1 MSGPF
6 VDTYAEHDQQHF
18 TYLANNG
25 EIWDVFYCPGCSGN
39 KWQKQKINS
48 GGVTDAPP
56 AASGPFVNVFSGH
69 DQQHF
74 AYLATESE
82 WQEWRD
88 LGCVLLSRLQRRQMA
103 KAEDQRQRRRDRRAA
118 GRFWSIC

>member
-1 MSGPF
+1 MTDAPPAVSGPF

-18 TYLANNG
+18 GYLAKNG
-25 EIWDVFYCPGCSGN
+25 EIWDAFYCPGCSGN

-74 AYLATESE
+74 AYLATRIRMAGMERSGM
-82 WQEWRD
+82 RFTVPAAAAAN
-88 LGCVLLSRLQRRQMA
+88 GKSRRSTA
-103 KAEDQRQRRRDRRAA
+103 AEA
-118 GRFWSIC
+118 